1 MMMKAG
7 FIGLGVMGLPMAIN
21 LLKKS
26 ELPVWGY
33 DVSAERSDLFA
44 RAGGVS
50 ADLRAIG
57 AECGVIFLSLPKN
70 ALVKSVV
77 DELLSLCP
85 GGTVILD
92 TSSSAPEMIRALY
105 KKAKARRIALLDSP
119 VSGGEPAAIDGT
131 LVLMCGGDK
140 DAFDR
145 ALPLLRT
152 MGTTVTYMGGS
163 GNGDVAKIAN
173 NMIVGCHLAAL
184 GEAFCFAQ
192 KAGLDVATLY
202 EAIKNGFAGSAVM
215 NAKAPRLIAGDF
227 SPSARIAV
235 HQKDL
240 RNAAE
245 LAERMNVRI
254 PLSEIVLDYMD
265 QMEAQG
271 RVDEDHCAIARI
283 YEQSM
288 GIELGRK

>member
-1 MMMKAG
+1 
-7 FIGLGVMGLPMAIN
+7 MAVN

-26 ELPVWGY
+26 GLPVLGC

-44 RAGGVS
+44 GAGGVS
-50 ADLRAIG
+50 SDLRTIG

-70 ALVKSVV
+70 ELVKSVV

-85 GGTVILD
+85 EGTAILD

-105 KKAKARRIALLDSP
+105 QKAKDRGIALLDSP

-131 LVLMCGGDK
+131 LVLMCGGDR
-140 DAFDR
+140 DVFDR
-145 ALPLLRT
+145 VLPLLRT
-152 MGTTVTYMGGS
+152 MGTGTYMGGS
-163 GNGDVAKIAN
+163 GNGDIAKIAN

-184 GEAFCFAQ
+184 GEAFCFAR
-192 KAGLDVATLY
+192 KAGLDLETLY

-240 RNAAE
+240 KNAVE
-245 LAERMNVRI
+245 LAGRMNVKI
-254 PLSEIVLDYMD
+254 PLSEIVLGYMD

-271 RVDEDHCAIARI
+271 RVDEDHCAVARI

>member
-1 MMMKAG
+1 
-7 FIGLGVMGLPMAIN
+7 
-21 LLKKS
+21 
-26 ELPVWGY
+26 
-33 DVSAERSDLFA
+33 
-44 RAGGVS
+44 
-50 ADLRAIG
+50 
-57 AECGVIFLSLPKN
+57 
-70 ALVKSVV
+70 
-77 DELLSLCP
+77 
-85 GGTVILD
+85 
-92 TSSSAPEMIRALY
+92 MIRVLY
-105 KKAKARRIALLDSP
+105 EKSKSRKIALLDSP

-131 LVLMCGGDK
+131 LVLMCGGDR

-145 ALPLLRT
+145 VLPLLRT

-192 KAGLDVATLY
+192 KAGLDIETLF

-215 NAKAPRLIAGDF
+215 NAKAPRLIERDF

-240 RNAAE
+240 KNAAE
-245 LAERMNVRI
+245 LAARMNVKI
-254 PLSEIVLDYMD
+254 PLSEIVLDYMN

-288 GIELGRK
+288 GIRLGG